1 MPHTLPAFLFFLC
14 VSLFL
19 SACSSTPRTPHGKPL
34 MKDGRYASSYE
45 AFVADPQ
52 YRFTRDIWYHD
63 ERIQQARTRNSRIVI
78 HLNDQRGVLW
88 VDGKP
93 AMNFPVCTG
102 KSAHETPRGK
112 FSIIQKDA
120 DYRSRSY
127 GSVFDASGLCV
138 NSDATSSSRVPPGG
152 KFIGR
157 QNAAVD
163 AHSWRDRAACGHRV
177 PGCQLPWVH
186 PGSGRGMPHPV

>member
-1 MPHTLPAFLFFLC
+1 MPRSPLAFLLFLC
-14 VSLFL
+14 VSLL
-19 SACSSTPRTPHGKPL
+19 LAACSSTPKTPHGKPL
-34 MKDGRYASSYE
+34 MKDGRYSSSYD

-63 ERIQQARTRNSRIVI
+63 ERIRQAQTRNSKIVI
-78 HLNDQRGVLW
+78 HLKDQRGVLW
-88 VDGKP
+88 VNGQP

-102 KSAHETPRGK
+102 RSTHETPRGK

-138 NSDATSSSRVPPGG
+138 NSDATSSSRVPSGG

-157 QNAAVD
+157 QDAAVD
-163 AHSWRDRAACGHRV
+163 AHSWRDRAACGHGV
-177 PGCQLPWVH
+177 PGRQFPRVH
-186 PGSGRGMPHPV
+186 PGACGGMPHFV

>member
-1 MPHTLPAFLFFLC
+1 MTN
-14 VSLFL
+14 
-19 SACSSTPRTPHGKPL
+19 
-34 MKDGRYASSYE
+34 ASSRRGRGTAE
-45 AFVADPQ
+45 C
-52 YRFTRDIWYHD
+52 
-63 ERIQQARTRNSRIVI
+63 VI

-138 NSDATSSSRVPPGG
+138 
-152 KFIGR
+152 KFGR
-157 QNAAVD
+157 YLFFP
-163 AHSWRDRAACGHRV
+163 RAAR
-177 PGCQLPWVH
+177 
-186 PGSGRGMPHPV
+186 R

>member
-1 MPHTLPAFLFFLC
+1 MISGA
-14 VSLFL
+14 
-19 SACSSTPRTPHGKPL
+19 
-34 MKDGRYASSYE
+34 
-45 AFVADPQ
+45 
-52 YRFTRDIWYHD
+52 
-63 ERIQQARTRNSRIVI
+63 
-78 HLNDQRGVLW
+78 W

-152 KFIGR
+152 KFIGAKMPLWMR
-157 QNAAVD
+157 IHGGVRLQGGHAA
-163 AHSWRDRAACGHRV
+163 AAARES
-177 PGCQLPWVH
+177 LPT
-186 PGSGRGMPHPV
+186 PMGASGFR